1 MFLTAKHLN
10 SNQTKHEHKNI
21 RIIVLVE
28 KICQKNQSSNKNT
41 AIVPQARLQKFFKHD
56 IKVKIQTS
64 IKKYTVS
71 ADRKDQYDDVETIYT
86 KGNNAYKY
94 V

>member
-1 MFLTAKHLN
+1 MFLTSKHLN
-10 SNQTKHEHKNI
+10 SNQTKHEHKSI
-21 RIIVLVE
+21 RIRILVE
-28 KICQKNQSSNKNT
+28 KTCQKNQNSNKNT

-64 IKKYTVS
+64 IKKYIVS
-71 ADRKDQYDDVETIYT
+71 ADGKGEYNDLETIYT
-86 KGNNAYKY
+86 KGKNAYKY

>member
-21 RIIVLVE
+21 RIRVLFE

-71 ADRKDQYDDVETIYT
+71 ADRKGQYDDVETIYI
-86 KGNNAYKY
+86 KGKNAYKY